1 MSPAELD
8 CTGLACPQPVMRC
21 KDLLQ
26 KEKPAGLRVVVDN
39 QPARDNVSRFLKSQ
53 GYALEEVAEK
63 EGAFLITARRS
74 SEGVGVG
81 PRDSGTGPEPEEVCA
96 VPEPNGRSGGQ
107 LVFITSDGIGR
118 GDEELGSKLMK
129 NFIRTLPEMG
139 GLWRIILINAGV
151 RLAVKDSGLLPEL
164 QNLEASG
171 VSILVCGTCLE
182 HLQLLEEKAIGETTN
197 MLDVV
202 TSLQLA
208 GKVITI

>member
-1 MSPAELD
+1 MAENTLD

-21 KDLLQ
+21 KDLIQ
-26 KEKPAGLRVVVDN
+26 EKLPSKLRVVVDN

-63 EGAFLITARRS
+63 EGTFLITARRS
-74 SEGVGVG
+74 SEGVGPG
-81 PRDSGTGPEPEEVCA
+81 DSGTGPEPEEMCA

-107 LVFITSDGIGR
+107 LVFITSDRIGR
-118 GDEELGSKLMK
+118 GDQELGDKLMK
-129 NFIRTLPEMG
+129 NFIRTLPEME

-151 RLAVKDSGLLPEL
+151 RLAVKESELLRDL
-164 QNLEASG
+164 RNLESSG
-171 VSILVCGTCLE
+171 VSILVCGTCLD